1 MLLLFT
7 TPHCPNCP
15 KAKLLAAEKLPDAS
29 LIDAS
34 FPEGLNRARKYNVA
48 QVPTLLEINEEGS
61 EIRRFSG
68 IDDIVN
74 FIEN

>member
-1 MLLLFT
+1 MFLLFT

-15 KAKLLAAEKLPDAS
+15 KAKLLVSEKLPEAN

-61 EIRRFSG
+61 EVQRFSG
-68 IDDIVN
+68 IDEIVSA
-74 FIEN
+74 I